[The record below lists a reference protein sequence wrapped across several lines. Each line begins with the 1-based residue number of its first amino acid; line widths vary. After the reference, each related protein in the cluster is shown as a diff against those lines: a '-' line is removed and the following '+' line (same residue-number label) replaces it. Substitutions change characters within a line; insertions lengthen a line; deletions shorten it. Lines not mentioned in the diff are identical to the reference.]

1 MLTAAPPS
9 RSEDSNR
16 RPPGTPGTP
25 GSRDLEAALRRL
37 SLRRDNYLS
46 EKRFFE
52 EERER
57 KLAYLAKEDEKEGG
71 ENSSSPA
78 TPTESLFSL
87 CSHPSLWS
95 GYSFTSRSYLPEK
108 LQIVK
113 PLEGDYS
120 DRARQHPPHT
130 QTDRGQSRAR
140 DGRHHSQYV
149 VFDNHSPSRIYL
161 RALRGPQTLRRSSS
175 LLELSGQPSLP
186 LHLGAPLA
194 LVAGLLEAM
203 EIQGG
208 ALNLQHSFYFR
219 HTQPRC
225 WFELWNVIRA
235 NNTHSFFK
243 LLHVFCFVFRSRKIY
258 LTPFF
263 RILRSLSLKF
273 QLHVSEGFHKILL

>member
-1 MLTAAPPS
+1 MAPPS

-25 GSRDLEAALRRL
+25 GGRDLEAALRRL

-71 ENSSSPA
+71 ENSGGPA

-87 CSHPSLWS
+87 YSHPSLWS
-95 GYSFTSRSYLPEK
+95 GYSFAARSYLPEK

-130 QTDRGQSRAR
+130 QTDRCRSYNQSRVG
-140 DGRHHSQYV
+140 DGRQCSQYV

-161 RALRGPQTLRRSSS
+161 RASRGPHTLRRSSS
-175 LLELSGQPSLP
+175 LLKQSGQSSLQ

-203 EIQGG
+203 EIHGG

-225 WFELWNVIRA
+225 WFEV
-235 NNTHSFFK
+235 
-243 LLHVFCFVFRSRKIY
+243 
-258 LTPFF
+258 
-263 RILRSLSLKF
+263 
-273 QLHVSEGFHKILL
+273 